1 MKDFRLKD
9 YGEFDKSESGVTNG
23 KALLS
28 SYRDSIRKD
37 LVSVKENYFY
47 LGLHLLSLY
56 DSNCYAFAYA
66 QRSPHPRA
74 YILSWLS
81 IDGRSYNAAHSR
93 FFFDYCEKEF
103 GLVKSEVS
111 RLINVVDEFRNET
124 MSGFKYP
131 YSEFGF
137 SALCE
142 LLPLTEE
149 QRACVGKDWTIKQIR
164 EYKRSLSGSG
174 KSVVTYQQI
183 LNEEKSNAVATS
195 QQVDDTEDKMEYN
208 FRYTSISIPLH
219 KLDYVKYGRFY
230 AFTPQA
236 LCDKVMNL
244 EDRYI
249 ELEQEKAALE
259 KEVQR
264 LKALL
269 DIDITASNTE
279 DVPVFNNGK
288 ISPF

>member
-1 MKDFRLKD
+1 MKNFALKD
-9 YGEFDKSESGVTNG
+9 YGVFNLSKSGVTEG
-23 KALLS
+23 KDLLN

-37 LVSVKENYFY
+37 LVSVKENSFY

-56 DSNCYAFAYA
+56 DSNCYAYAYA
-66 QRSPHPRA
+66 Q
-74 YILSWLS
+74 LSAAPNRYVDS
-81 IDGRSYNAAHSR
+81 FVNIDGRQSYCAAHSR

-103 GLVKSEVS
+103 GLDKSEIS
-111 RLINVVDEFRNET
+111 RIINVVDEFHNDT

-183 LNEEKSNAVATS
+183 LNEEKSKSVATS
-195 QQVDDTEDKMEYN
+195 QQVDDSEDRMEYN
-208 FRYTSISIPLH
+208 FRYTSIPIPLH
-219 KLDYVKYGRFY
+219 KLDYAKYGRFY

-236 LCDKVMNL
+236 LCDKVMHL
-244 EDRYI
+244 EDRFV
-249 ELEQEKAALE
+249 ELEKEKSALE
-259 KEVQR
+259 AEVQR
-264 LKALL
+264 LKSLL
-269 DIDITASNTE
+269 DIDITADSKN
-279 DVPVFNNGK
+279 V
-288 ISPF
+288 